1 MHDFQYRKSELFA
14 EDVPVRK
21 IVEEVGTPLYIY
33 SHRTFLRHLNAY
45 RNSFNGY
52 PHTICFAVKANSN
65 TAILKLLGANGAG
78 ADVVSGGELFLSL
91 RAGIPAR
98 KIVYAG
104 VGKTESEI
112 VSALKAGI
120 LMFNVESSDEL
131 KEINMIA
138 GRMDKTAPIAL
149 RVNPDIDPRTHPY
162 ISTGLKKSKFGIPI
176 EDALEH
182 YRLAKGLRHIRILG
196 IHKHIGSQI
205 TMIRPYVDSLKKVLK
220 LAQSLKSGGIHISH
234 LNIGG
239 GLGIDYG
246 SDSPPD
252 PPALSRAILPL
263 LNKYGFHLILE
274 PGRSIAGNAG
284 ILVTKALYRKKR
296 PEKEFIVVDA
306 GMNDLLR
313 PSLYNAF
320 HSIVP
325 VKKNRRM
332 KVLADIVGPIC
343 ESGDFIA
350 KDRSMNR
357 ILKGELLAVMSA
369 GAYGFTMSSTYNSRP
384 RAAEVLVRGMSYSV
398 IRQREHY
405 RDLLR
410 GVKMPEYLK

>member
-1 MHDFQYRKSELFA
+1 MHDFQYRKSDLYA

-21 IVEEVGTPLYIY
+21 IAEEVGTPLYIY
-33 SHRTFLRHLNAY
+33 SHRTFLRHLKAY

-98 KIVYAG
+98 RIVYAG
-104 VGKTESEI
+104 VGKTETEI

-120 LMFNVESSDEL
+120 LMFNVESSEEL
-131 KEINMIA
+131 KAINMIA
-138 GRMDKTAPIAL
+138 GGMNTTAPIAL

-176 EDALEH
+176 EEALEH
-182 YRLAKGLRHIRILG
+182 YRLARGLTNIRILG

-205 TMIRPYVDSLKKVLK
+205 TMVRPYVDSLKKVLN
-220 LAQSLKSGGIHISH
+220 LAQSLKSGGIQISH

-246 SDSPPD
+246 NDSPPD
-252 PPALSRAILPL
+252 PTALSRAILPL
-263 LNKYGFHLILE
+263 LNKYRFHLILE

-284 ILVTKALYRKKR
+284 ILVTKTLYRKQR

-306 GMNDLLR
+306 GMR
-313 PSLYNAF
+313 
-320 HSIVP
+320 I
-325 VKKNRRM
+325 RR
-332 KVLADIVGPIC
+332 
-343 ESGDFIA
+343 F
-350 KDRSMNR
+350 
-357 ILKGELLAVMSA
+357 
-369 GAYGFTMSSTYNSRP
+369 
-384 RAAEVLVRGMSYSV
+384 YS
-398 IRQREHY
+398 
-405 RDLLR
+405 
-410 GVKMPEYLK
+410 